1 MAGGCAALGLRSAL
15 VRSAGRSPVP
25 VFAVAG
31 AGAREAVQ
39 DLRLHPEFL
48 LTQTPRAANVLLL
61 AGGASPELENAA
73 RAAHDAMSHPRVTV
87 RWDTPSSSGPGWSL
101 PAALSVPAD
110 ADIVQQVGAL
120 HVRVL
125 DGSHPTEAALLVDE
139 EPAPW
144 RGVGPY
150 GQGGTGMTGGV
161 PYGRPMPERADDR
174 DGLTLD
180 QVPLRIGPLFSSF
193 PPGFSLSVKLQ
204 GDLVQEAIPDVAT
217 DLPSPAEPG
226 PFVRALHMPVPVAEL
241 ELERARALLRWA
253 AEGLR
258 VHGLSALGMRVLRL
272 AGRIGPGD
280 AAEVV
285 SVERTLRRTRL
296 FGWATGSVAP
306 LGTDLLRGMGIGPVG
321 RAAGLAEDLRL
332 EETAYLEL
340 GFAPVLHEGADSA
353 ARWRQRL
360 GEAAQALSLAAAAGE
375 RTAFG
380 EGRVESPH
388 GRLERGEAPAHR
400 LLPLLPALLQGL
412 DWGDAV
418 IAVVSL
424 DLDLDEAGA
433 VRTARVGTST

>member
-1 MAGGCAALGLRSAL
+1 
-15 VRSAGRSPVP
+15 VP

-39 DLRLHPEFL
+39 DLRLRPEFL
-48 LTQTPRAANVLLL
+48 LTPTPRAANVLLL
-61 AGGASPELENAA
+61 AGSPSAELENAA

-87 RWDTPSSSGPGWSL
+87 RWDSPNSSGPGWSL
-101 PAALSVPAD
+101 PAALSVSAD
-110 ADIVQQVGAL
+110 ADIVGRVRAL
-120 HVRVL
+120 HARVL
-125 DGSHPTEAALLVDE
+125 DGSFPTEGALFVDDD
-139 EPAPW
+139 PVPW
-144 RGVGPY
+144 LGVGPF

-180 QVPLRIGPLFSSF
+180 QVSVRIGPLFSSL
-193 PPGFSLSVKLQ
+193 PQGLSLAVKLQ
-204 GDLVQEAIPDVAT
+204 GDLVQEALPHVAAE
-217 DLPSPAEPG
+217 LPVPSPPG
-226 PFVRALHMPVPVAEL
+226 PFVRALDVPVPVAEL
-241 ELERARALLRWA
+241 ELARARSLLRWA

-258 VHGLSALGMRVLRL
+258 IQGLSALGVRVLRL

-280 AAEVV
+280 AAEIEAL
-285 SVERTLRRTRL
+285 ERTLRRTRL
-296 FGWATGSVAP
+296 FGWATGGVAS
-306 LGTDLLRGMGIGPVG
+306 LGTDLLTGMGAGPVG

-332 EETAYLEL
+332 EEPAYQAL
-340 GFAPVLHEGADSA
+340 GFAPVLHDGADSA

-388 GRLERGEAPAHR
+388 GRLARAEAPADR
-400 LLPLLPALLQGL
+400 LLPLLPALLEGL

-418 IAVVSL
+418 TAVVSL
-424 DLDLDEAGA
+424 DLDLEEAGA
-433 VRTARVGTST
+433 VRTAREGASA